1 MQAPLLLFT
10 NPPFLQPDHRKWHE
24 EKGEEKQNGELAS
37 RKLEI
42 HLIPLLAVRAQIVEE
57 EKGRM
62 VSKQRRSR
70 IEKQWRSRTRIPD
83 AFFGAGSSFSKRMN

>member
-1 MQAPLLLFT
+1 MQALLLLFT
-10 NPPFLQPDHRKWHE
+10 NTSFLQPDHRKWHEEKE

-42 HLIPLLAVRAQIVEE
+42 HLIPPLAVRAQIVEE

-70 IEKQWRSRTRIPD
+70 TGKQWRSRTRIPD
-83 AFFGAGSSFSKRMN
+83 AFFGRWFKLL